1 MAELPPSSA
10 TAQGRPRGEFWA
22 RNLHALGIATSLFL
36 LVIFFW
42 VYLWFSGGQNFLA
55 FINLKFMAVHWVAI
69 SLPALGMTMI
79 IISGGID
86 LSVGSVIALS
96 MCVTAWCIRAAEMS
110 ALPAGVIPDNVVSW
124 EPASGGLL
132 ALCVLAGLATGTL
145 AGLVNGLLI
154 TSFRLVP
161 FIVTLGMMSV
171 ARGVAK
177 LVGRNQEINVHLEGT
192 WLEALTLSGD
202 LFFAPSVWLLLVLA
216 VIVAW
221 ILRSTVFGRQV
232 FAVGSNEEAA
242 RLCGVRVEHSKVL
255 IYSLAGLFTGMA
267 GVFYLSRLAQG
278 SPTEAVGHE
287 LDVIAAVVIGGGS
300 LSGGE
305 GSIFGSLAGALIM
318 VVLRDGLKAIGA
330 GNAWQDIL
338 IGAIIIVAVLAD
350 QLQRRKER

>member
-1 MAELPPSSA
+1 
-10 TAQGRPRGEFWA
+10 
-22 RNLHALGIATSLFL
+22 
-36 LVIFFW
+36 
-42 VYLWFSGGQNFLA
+42 
-55 FINLKFMAVHWVAI
+55 
-69 SLPALGMTMI
+69 
-79 IISGGID
+79 
-86 LSVGSVIALS
+86 
-96 MCVTAWCIRAAEMS
+96 
-110 ALPAGVIPDNVVSW
+110 
-124 EPASGGLL
+124 
-132 ALCVLAGLATGTL
+132 
-145 AGLVNGLLI
+145 
-154 TSFRLVP
+154 
-161 FIVTLGMMSV
+161 MMSV

-177 LVGRNQEINVHLEGT
+177 LVGKNQEINVHLEGT

-202 LFFAPSVWLLLVLA
+202 LFFAPSVWLLLILA